1 MEIGILIF
9 LFIHIVIHFVK
20 IKNLNSHYKQQ
31 NKNLFKDYSERGY
44 WWRETLWAVNNW
56 KSFKRCLY
64 SEFCKS
70 N

>member
-31 NKNLFKDYSERGY
+31 KKNLFKDYPKRGY
-44 WWRETLWAVNNW
+44 WWKINPM
-56 KSFKRCLY
+56 S
-64 SEFCKS
+64 S
-70 N
+70 